1 MIGFWYERQES
12 ISPAAIDALE
22 ILGIVYSISYQ
33 SFLSLT

>member
-12 ISPAAIDALE
+12 ISPAIDALE